1 MAKIDYLRKQTMP
14 DMLVK
19 LYNLRNSWDFILEQK
34 ILGIEIRKPVGP
46 EKRLVVNWV
55 EKNFFCAWAS
65 ETDVAISNK
74 PISCFIAIKER
85 ELIGFSCYDATA
97 LGYFGP
103 MGVQEIFRGRGTGKA
118 LLKASLLDMKLKG
131 YGYAIIGAVDI
142 PEFYKKTVGAI
153 EIYESSPG
161 ILKTCLKI

>member
-1 MAKIDYLRKQTMP
+1 MP

-19 LYNLRNSWDFILEQK
+19 LYNLQNTWNFIAEQK
-34 ILGIEIRKPVGP
+34 ILEIEIRKPLGP

-55 EKNFFCAWAS
+55 EEKFFSAWAN

-85 ELIGFSCYDATA
+85 ELIGFCCYDATA

-103 MGVQEIFRGRGTGKA
+103 LGVQETFRGKGTGKA
-118 LLKASLLDMKLKG
+118 LLMASLLDMKLKG

-142 PEFYKKTVGAI
+142 PEFYEKAVGAI
-153 EIYESSPG
+153 EIPESSPG
-161 ILKTCLKI
+161 ILKTCLKIKKK